1 MHITVSID
9 DPLVRDL
16 VAVRGRTLGLISEAT
31 AEGVS
36 ISDGETHERD
46 QTVTVVIVAAVDAE
60 ALEQCGRE
68 RVIGVLT
75 HASPPELLDLALTW
89 PTVEGLVVDPY
100 VAGRLARRVAR
111 TEPLGASSGLT
122 EREHEILRLMAT
134 GMPMKQIAAQLG
146 ITAKTVE
153 NHATKMYAKLGVR
166 NRREAVAQAV
176 SGVLG

>member
-153 NHATKMYAKLGVR
+153 NHATKLYAKLGVR
-166 NRREAVAQAV
+166 NRREAVARAV